1 MNKRKIYRLLD
12 NDKVAVNNFLLEVLT
27 DKGVEDIND
36 WLPNY
41 KGDERL
47 TVIPVE
53 PTTEW
58 KPYLKDY
65 VIDWSR
71 IDERVRS
78 ILD

>member
-1 MNKRKIYRLLD
+1 MSRKIYKLLD
-12 NDKVAVNNFLLEVLT
+12 NNKVVVNNFLLKVLA
-27 DKGVEDIND
+27 DKGIEDIND
-36 WLPNY
+36 WFSNY
-41 KGDERL
+41 KYDEML

-78 ILD
+78 IIEW

>member
-1 MNKRKIYRLLD
+1 MSRKIYRLLD
-12 NDKVAVNNFLLEVLT
+12 NDKVVVNNFLLKVLA

-36 WLPNY
+36 WFSNY
-41 KGDERL
+41 KYDEML

-78 ILD
+78 IIEW

>member
-1 MNKRKIYRLLD
+1 MSRKIYRLLD
-12 NDKVAVNNFLLEVLT
+12 NDKVVVNSFLLKVLA

-36 WLPNY
+36 WFSNY

-78 ILD
+78 IIEW

>member
-1 MNKRKIYRLLD
+1 MNY
-12 NDKVAVNNFLLEVLT
+12 N
-27 DKGVEDIND
+27 
-36 WLPNY
+36 
-41 KGDERL
+41 GDERL
-47 TVIPVE
+47 TIIPVK

>member
-1 MNKRKIYRLLD
+1 MSRKIYRLLD
-12 NDKVAVNNFLLEVLT
+12 NDKVVVNNFLLKVLA
-27 DKGVEDIND
+27 DKGVEDINK
-36 WLPNY
+36 WFPNY
-41 KGDERL
+41 KGDELL

-71 IDERVRS
+71 INERVRS
-78 ILD
+78 IIEW

>member
-12 NDKVAVNNFLLEVLT
+12 NDKVVVNNFLLEVLA
-27 DKGVEDIND
+27 DRGVEDINN
-36 WLPNY
+36 WFPNY
-41 KGDERL
+41 KSDERL
-47 TVIPVE
+47 TIIPVE

-58 KPYLKDY
+58 KHYLKDY

>member
-1 MNKRKIYRLLD
+1 MSRKIYKLLD
-12 NDKVAVNNFLLEVLT
+12 NDKVVVNNFLLKVLA
-27 DKGVEDIND
+27 DKGIEDIND
-36 WLPNY
+36 WFSNY
-41 KGDERL
+41 KYDEML

>member
-1 MNKRKIYRLLD
+1 MSRKIYKLLD
-12 NDKVAVNNFLLEVLT
+12 NDKVVVNSFLLKVLA

-36 WLPNY
+36 WFSNY
-41 KGDERL
+41 KGNERL

-71 IDERVRS
+71 IDKRVRS

>member
-1 MNKRKIYRLLD
+1 MSRKIYKLLD
-12 NDKVAVNNFLLEVLT
+12 NDKVVVNSFLLKVLA

-36 WLPNY
+36 WFSNY
-41 KGDERL
+41 KGNERL

-78 ILD
+78 IIEW

>member
-1 MNKRKIYRLLD
+1 MSRKIYKLLD
-12 NDKVAVNNFLLEVLT
+12 NDKAVVNSFLLKVLA

-36 WLPNY
+36 WFSNY
-41 KGDERL
+41 KGNERL

-78 ILD
+78 IIEW

>member
-1 MNKRKIYRLLD
+1 MNKKKIYRLLD
-12 NDKVAVNNFLLEVLT
+12 NDKVVVNNFLLEVLA
-27 DKGVEDIND
+27 DKGVEHIND

-41 KGDERL
+41 SGDERL
-47 TVIPVE
+47 TVIPVK

-71 IDERVRS
+71 IDERVRL

>member
-1 MNKRKIYRLLD
+1 MLD
-12 NDKVAVNNFLLEVLT
+12 NDKVVVNNFLLKVLA
-27 DKGVEDIND
+27 DKGIEDIND
-36 WLPNY
+36 WFSNY
-41 KGDERL
+41 KYDEML

-78 ILD
+78 IIEW

>member
-12 NDKVAVNNFLLEVLT
+12 NDKVVVNNFLLELLA
-27 DKGVEDIND
+27 DRGVEDIND
-36 WLPNY
+36 WFPNY

-47 TVIPVE
+47 TIIPVE

>member
-1 MNKRKIYRLLD
+1 MSRKIYKLLD
-12 NDKVAVNNFLLEVLT
+12 NDKVVVNNFLLKVLA
-27 DKGVEDIND
+27 DKGIEDIND
-36 WLPNY
+36 WFSNY
-41 KGDERL
+41 KYDEML

-78 ILD
+78 IIEW

>member
-1 MNKRKIYRLLD
+1 MSRKIYRLLD
-12 NDKVAVNNFLLEVLT
+12 NDKVVVNNFLLKVLA

-36 WLPNY
+36 WFSNY
-41 KGDERL
+41 KGDEML

-53 PTTEW
+53 PTMEW

-71 IDERVRS
+71 IDKRVRS
-78 ILD
+78 IIEW

>member
-1 MNKRKIYRLLD
+1 MSRKIYKLLD
-12 NDKVAVNNFLLEVLT
+12 NDKVVVNNFLLKVLA
-27 DKGVEDIND
+27 DKGIEDIND
-36 WLPNY
+36 WFSNY
-41 KGDERL
+41 KYDEML

-58 KPYLKDY
+58 KLYLKDY

-78 ILD
+78 IIEW